1 MITITSKM
9 ELPIELWEEILQ
21 KTRSI
26 KTCDKLYDAF
36 PNKTQSKLR
45 VAYESHKERISL
57 KMAIT
62 FDDKI
67 SFYNGDCLMKEV
79 PFQKNIIVVK
89 FVKNWNTPIGKRD
102 CVVVGTR
109 NGAVMFWDGTTLD
122 YIFMINVHSTLG
134 DIEFHPNESIMLS
147 VCMKMFGCTMK
158 VWKFDENG
166 KEINI
171 ARFAVECLGEGKKY
185 YYFHPTEPEIY
196 VFTSHY
202 SYNPYHRKLMKVF
215 FCNYDRTS
223 VSFSERIHSFMYL
236 NEYYTPLKI
245 NADAS
250 FECIKYDNGR
260 NYFCRFVIAGDEI
273 KEVETQCVCE
283 NTDIFSGLYF
293 VVWDF
298 IRVGAD
304 IYFYTNRIGDAV
316 IYKQT
321 GDKYKVIYET
331 NKIISQFF
339 YKNGFIV
346 FVEKA
351 ELKYIDLETLSVEAF
366 NVGQVPMD
374 FCVM

>member
-1 MITITSKM
+1 M
-9 ELPIELWEEILQ
+9 ELPTELWGEILQ

-26 KTCDKLYDAF
+26 TTCDKLYNAF
-36 PNKTQSKLR
+36 PNETQVEIKST
-45 VAYESHKERISL
+45 YESHKDHITL
-57 KMAIT
+57 KMA
-62 FDDKI
+62 FAFNEKL
-67 SFYNGDCLMKEV
+67 SFYNNDQLMKKI
-79 PFQKNIIVVK
+79 PFHNIIAVK

-109 NGAVMFWDGTTLD
+109 NGAVMFWDATTLD
-122 YIFMINVHSTLG
+122 YIFLINIHSTLG

-147 VCMKMFGCTMK
+147 VCMKMFGSKLK

-166 KEINI
+166 QATNDVS
-171 ARFAVECLGEGKKY
+171 FAVECLGEGKKY

-196 VFTSHY
+196 VFASHY

-215 FCNYDRTS
+215 FCNYDMTS
-223 VSFSERIHSFMYL
+223 VSFSDRIHSFMYL

-250 FECIKYDNGR
+250 FECIKYDNGM
-260 NYFCRFVIAGDEI
+260 NYFCNFVIAGDEI

-283 NTDIFSGLYF
+283 NIGSVPNL

-304 IYFYTNRIGDAV
+304 IYFYTNRIGDAF

-346 FVEKA
+346 FVEKD
-351 ELKYIDLETLSVEAF
+351 ELKFIDLETLSVEAF
-366 NVGQVPMD
+366 NVGGAPVD

>member
-1 MITITSKM
+1 M
-9 ELPIELWEEILQ
+9 ELPIELWGEILQ

-26 KTCDKLYDAF
+26 RTCDKLYDAF

-57 KMAIT
+57 KISIT

-109 NGAVMFWDGTTLD
+109 NGAVMFWDATTLD

-134 DIEFHPNESIMLS
+134 DIEFHPTESIMLS

-185 YYFHPTEPEIY
+185 YYFHPTDPEIY
-196 VFTSHY
+196 VFASHY
-202 SYNPYHRKLMKVF
+202 SYNRYHRKLMKVF
-215 FCNYDRTS
+215 FCNYDMTS
-223 VSFSERIHSFMYL
+223 VSFSDRIHSFMYL

-250 FECIKYDNGR
+250 FECIKYDNGK

-273 KEVETQCVCE
+273 KEIEVLSVC
-283 NTDIFSGLYF
+283 LYS
-293 VVWDF
+293 VICDF

-304 IYFYTNRIGDAV
+304 IYFYTNDNKDTV

-331 NKIISQFF
+331 KYIESRLF

-366 NVGQVPMD
+366 NVGEVPMD

>member
-1 MITITSKM
+1 M
-9 ELPIELWEEILQ
+9 ELPTELWGEILQ

-26 KTCDKLYDAF
+26 KMCDKLYDAF
-36 PNKTQSKLR
+36 PNETR
-45 VAYESHKERISL
+45 VELKSAYESHKDQITL
-57 KMAIT
+57 KIA
-62 FDDKI
+62 FAFNEKL
-67 SFYNGDCLMKEV
+67 SFYNSDQLMKEI
-79 PFQKNIIVVK
+79 PFQNIIAVK

-109 NGAVMFWDGTTLD
+109 NGAVMFWDAMTLN
-122 YIFMINVHSTLG
+122 YIFLLNVRTILG
-134 DIEFHPNESIMLS
+134 DIEFHPNKSIMMS
-147 VCMKMFGCTMK
+147 ICMKVYGRKIK

-166 KEINI
+166 EAINI
-171 ARFAVECLGEGKKY
+171 ANFAVELLGEGKKY
-185 YYFHPTEPEIY
+185 CYFHPTEPEIY
-196 VFTSHY
+196 VFASNY

-215 FCNYDRTS
+215 FCNYDITS
-223 VSFSERIHSFMYL
+223 VSFSDRIHSFMYL
-236 NEYYTPLKI
+236 NNYYTPLKI

-260 NYFCRFVIAGDEI
+260 NYFCNFVIAGDEI

-283 NTDIFSGLYF
+283 NIGSVPNL

-304 IYFYTNRIGDAV
+304 IYFYTNRIGDAF

-321 GDKYKVIYET
+321 GDKYNIIYET
-331 NKIISQFF
+331 NKIISHFF

-346 FVEKA
+346 FVEKE
-351 ELKYIDLETLSVEAF
+351 ELKFIDLETLSVEAF
-366 NVGQVPMD
+366 NVGGAPVD